1 MKSICFFH
9 PSSDLY
15 GSDKI
20 LLQILQE
27 FAGYQRT
34 VFLCKDG
41 PLVNKIQSLGDI
53 KIIIE
58 PKLPILARKNLH
70 LRGIIS
76 FIWHLISFWFVY
88 RKHHLSR
95 NEIIYLNTIA
105 TTPILAYFNRRHK
118 RIIHLHEITDNT
130 KIFYKLILLYILRR
144 SDTILCVSDAVK
156 RSVQYVNKY
165 STNKIHRI
173 YNGIPIPV
181 IIKKPIDSSS
191 IYPIQMALIGRIKP
205 SMKGQHIL
213 IEAIAQLK
221 PTELDQ
227 VHFLIIGS
235 TVSGQ
240 EYMLDELHRQI
251 HDLQLE
257 QHVTIHPF
265 IHDIATIYSSVDVI
279 LVPSICEDSLP
290 TTILEA
296 MSFGRAV
303 IGTRSGGIPEMIKDQ
318 ENGLLVD
325 KNNVAQLHQAI
336 LYLLNNP
343 SKITQMGVA
352 GRQIFEEKFTEEVFH
367 VNYQHFISNILLS

>member
-41 PLVNKIQSLGDI
+41 PLIDKIKSLGDI
-53 KIIIE
+53 NIIIE
-58 PKLPILARKNLH
+58 PKLPILARKNLN
-70 LRGIIS
+70 LRGVIS

-88 RKHHLSR
+88 RKYHLSK

-105 TTPILAYFNRRHK
+105 TTPILVYFNRRHK
-118 RIIHLHEITDNT
+118 RIIHLHEITDST

-156 RSVQYVNKY
+156 HSVQHVDKHQ
-165 STNKIHRI
+165 TKIHRI

-181 IIKKPIDSSS
+181 IIKKTIDFSS
-191 IYPIQMALIGRIKP
+191 IHPIKMALIGRIKP

-221 PTELDQ
+221 PAELAQ

-240 EYMLDELHRQI
+240 EYMLDELQRQI
-251 HDLQLE
+251 HELKIE

-265 IHDIATIYSSVDVI
+265 VHDIATIYSSVDVI

-325 KNNVAQLHQAI
+325 KNNVAQLRQAI
-336 LYLLNNP
+336 VYLLNNP
-343 SKITQMGVA
+343 SKIAQMGVA
-352 GRQIFEEKFTEEVFH
+352 GRQIFEEKFTEEIFH
-367 VNYQHFISNILLS
+367 MNYQHFIRHILLS